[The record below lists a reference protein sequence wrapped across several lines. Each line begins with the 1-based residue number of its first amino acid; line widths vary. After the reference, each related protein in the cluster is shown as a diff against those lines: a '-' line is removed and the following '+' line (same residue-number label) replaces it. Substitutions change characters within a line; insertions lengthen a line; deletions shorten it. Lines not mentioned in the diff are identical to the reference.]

1 SSMELARDQ
10 FVQSFESYE
19 FNRALESLWAMI
31 ARVDKFISDVKPWD
45 LAKSE
50 EQRETLGAV
59 LYRAAE
65 TIRWL
70 AVLLYPVM
78 PESSKKIFTQLGMT
92 EDLETI
98 DPTNLKW
105 GGLQPGGR
113 IGEVAPVFPR
123 IDKKKIMAEIEKELA
138 ASNEQ
143 TEQPPAPSGAH
154 ATQAAVPGSPT
165 ASDVKPAPPTPGA
178 TGSQAVSGAQGQVGA
193 TPPEG
198 VATFITID
206 DFVKIE
212 MRVGEVLTAERIPKA
227 DKLLR
232 LTIDLGEE
240 SPRQILAGI
249 AEHYEP
255 DTLIG
260 RKLAIVSNLKP
271 RKLRGFE
278 SQGMV
283 LAASVGEAG
292 RPVLAT
298 FTEDVPNGARL
309 K

>member
-1 SSMELARDQ
+1 MELARDQ
-10 FVQSFESYE
+10 FVQSVEGYE

-31 ARVDKFISDVKPWD
+31 ARVDKFLSDVKPWD

-78 PESSKKIFTQLGMT
+78 PESSKKIFTQLGLT
-92 EDLETI
+92 EDLKKT

-105 GGLQPGGR
+105 GGLQPGRR

-123 IDKKKIMAEIEKELA
+123 IDKKKIMAEIEKELD
-138 ASNEQ
+138 ASKDQ
-143 TEQPPAPSGAH
+143 TEQPSATSGAH
-154 ATQAAVPGSPT
+154 ATQAAVPDAPT
-165 ASDVKPAPPTPGA
+165 ANDVKPAPPTQGATEAQPAPGA
-178 TGSQAVSGAQGQVGA
+178 QAQAA
-193 TPPEG
+193 TTPPEG

-206 DFVKIE
+206 DFIKVE
-212 MRVGEVLTAERIPKA
+212 MRVGEVLTAERVPKS

-232 LTIDLGEE
+232 FTIDLGEE

-255 DTLIG
+255 EKLIG
-260 RKLAIVSNLKP
+260 RKLAVVSNLKP

-283 LAASVGEAG
+283 LAASVGEEG